1 MSTDSA
7 AFARTAPSRTGPCR
21 FCARPPRRE
30 EHRVTGPSGAICAD
44 CIEVGL
50 YLALRGR
57 ARPPRELGLERLAHR
72 DPRSCEFCGRR
83 TQWRWLG
90 SHHALAKVACPDT
103 GAVICADCLNRNGE
117 LLNRAIHG

>member
-1 MSTDSA
+1 M
-7 AFARTAPSRTGPCR
+7 TGP
-21 FCARPPRRE
+21 E
-30 EHRVTGPSGAICAD
+30 GAICAD

-57 ARPPRELGLERLAHR
+57 SRPPREFALERLARR
-72 DPRSCEFCGRR
+72 DQQCCEFCGRR
-83 TQWRWLG
+83 EQWRWLG
-90 SHHALAKVACPDT
+90 SHHALPKVVCRES